1 MSEDQSRNA
10 WFTISELNAWA
21 ERKLSALGLLAQHPP
36 APPDACPV
44 CRGVGY
50 DSSGQ
55 RCEECSNPS
64 F

>member
-1 MSEDQSRNA
+1 MNEDQSRNA

-21 ERKLSALGLLAQHPP
+21 ERKLSALAQQPP
-36 APPDACPV
+36 VPPDACPV
-44 CRGVGY
+44 CHGVGY